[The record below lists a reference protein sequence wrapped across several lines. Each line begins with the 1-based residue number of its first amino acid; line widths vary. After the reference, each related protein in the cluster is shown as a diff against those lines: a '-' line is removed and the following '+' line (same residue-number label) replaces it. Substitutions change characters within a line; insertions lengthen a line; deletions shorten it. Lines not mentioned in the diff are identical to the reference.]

1 MDFKNQRIVV
11 LGGTS
16 GIGLAVARAAARAGA
31 TVVIGSR
38 NRQRVDDALSTLPA
52 GSEGHAVDLTDNGA
66 IEQFFAA
73 VGPYDHLVYT
83 AGEPLLL
90 GSLASTDIAQA
101 RRFFDTRYWGAF
113 AAAKFGSASIRPG
126 GSIVF
131 TSGTASRR
139 PHPGWSAV
147 AGALAAMEGL
157 TRALAVE
164 LTPVRVNV
172 VTPGLVKTAL
182 WGAMDAS
189 ARDTLYQ
196 DTARGLPVGH
206 VGEAAEI
213 AEAYLYCMRQTYL
226 TGQTLI
232 TDGGASL
239 V

>member
-172 VTPGLVKTAL
+172 VTPGLVKTEL
-182 WGAMDAS
+182 WDAMDAS